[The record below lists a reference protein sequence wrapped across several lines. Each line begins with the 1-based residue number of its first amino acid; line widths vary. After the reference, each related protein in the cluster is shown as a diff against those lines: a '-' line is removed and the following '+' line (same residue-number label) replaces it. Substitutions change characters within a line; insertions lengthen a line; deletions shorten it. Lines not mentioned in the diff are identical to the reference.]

1 MKIKLLWS
9 TGMIG
14 QGVLLECLKN
24 PSIENILVIN
34 RQTCGITNPKLKEL
48 IHSDFYD
55 LSALSNDLTGYDAC
69 LYCLGVSSVGMA
81 EADYHKITYELTV
94 YIAELLLKLN
104 KNMSF
109 SYISGANT
117 DSSENG
123 KTMWARVKGKTE
135 NALLALPFK
144 HVYMLRPGF
153 IEPLKGIKS
162 KTPLYQFFYTIF
174 KPLFF
179 ILRNFK
185 NIATNTEVL
194 GKAMI
199 LVVQKGYKTKILES
213 KDINEIVKSNS

>member
-1 MKIKLLWS
+1 MKIIIFGS

-14 QGVLLECLKN
+14 QGVLLESLKN
-24 PSIENILVIN
+24 PEIEKVLVVN
-34 RQTCGITNPKLKEL
+34 RQSCGIASPKLKEL
-48 IHSDFYD
+48 IHKDFYD
-55 LSALSNDLTGYDAC
+55 LSSLTEELTGYDAC

-81 EADYHKITYELTV
+81 EADYQKITYDLTI
-94 YIAELLLKLN
+94 YIAETLLKLN
-104 KNMSF
+104 KDMSF

-135 NALLALPFK
+135 NALLAMPFK
-144 HVYMLRPGF
+144 RVYMLRPGF

-162 KTPLYQFFYTIF
+162 KTPLYQFIYTVF

-179 ILRNFK
+179 ILRHFE

-199 LVVQKGYKTKILES
+199 LVVQKGYTTKILES
-213 KDINEIVKSNS
+213 KDINAIVRLG